1 MEIKKS
7 RSDGEGDGNRIIN
20 EDGDEE
26 SKILPKS
33 DPFSSLIIQMDHLD

>member
-7 RSDGEGDGNRIIN
+7 RSDGDEDENRIIN

-26 SKILPKS
+26 SKILPKYDS
-33 DPFSSLIIQMDHLD
+33 FSSLIIQMDHFD